1 VDINNS
7 IRLTNKALSNEY
19 NKKLKQYNKK
29 DGKVCSVILS
39 TINNEIITVLEHKQT
54 AKDYINYLK

>member
-1 VDINNS
+1 MDINNS